1 MFLTV
6 GERHAI
12 GFRRRSRKREIFAG
26 ESTVTPTCLD
36 VRSRLLLTPPDACV
50 RSGAAG
56 LVPAPR
62 RAICQHPAAMF
73 SRSTA
78 QRSAA
83 PPDSWSHGGRRGPA
97 VIKESMRDRVTLHNV
112 VYMNRATNPK
122 KRLIVPH
129 LSG

>member
-6 GERHAI
+6 GKGTSLDFSGGHEN
-12 GFRRRSRKREIFAG
+12 KVFAG
-26 ESTVTPTCLD
+26 KTIVTPTCLD
-36 VRSRLLLTPPDACV
+36 VRAHLLLTPPDVCD

-73 SRSTA
+73 SRSAA

-83 PPDSWSHGGRRGPA
+83 PMDSWSHGADEAPQ
-97 VIKESMRDRVTLHNV
+97 
-112 VYMNRATNPK
+112 
-122 KRLIVPH
+122 
-129 LSG
+129 